1 MTWSLCILRTTNV
14 SQLEYH
20 SLLLLWNNYTIHR
33 LMHLWIH
40 KLSKLSIP
48 RVWNLP
54 STQSIDCR
62 ICQSVEWESANCT
75 IHWLNNLSIHDWQ
88 SAMYWLTDSTIYRL
102 CDWHI
107 LQSMH
112 CAIGRFLSL
121 QIHRFCNL
129 WILCLA
135 DSTLEELTNFSI
147 DGLTDEPIYELS
159 VESADGIEKSVNLYI
174 VK

>member
-1 MTWSLCILRTTNV
+1 MTWSWCILRTTNV
-14 SQLEYH
+14 SQLGYH

-62 ICQSVEWESANCT
+62 ICQSVEWESDNCI

-102 CDWHI
+102 CDWHMLHFTNWQISQSTDSQI
-107 LQSMH
+107 LQSMDYVL
-112 CAIGRFLSL
+112 GRFHTLGIDKFL
-121 QIHRFCNL
+121 NLRIHRFSNL

-135 DSTLEELTNFSI
+135 NSTL
-147 DGLTDEPIYELS
+147 
-159 VESADGIEKSVNLYI
+159 
-174 VK
+174 

>member
-1 MTWSLCILRTTNV
+1 MTWSWCILRTTNV
-14 SQLEYH
+14 SQLGYH

-62 ICQSVEWESANCT
+62 ICQSVDWGICQSVEWESANCT

-88 SAMYWLTDSTIYRL
+88 IPQYTDCVIGTFCTLQINRFFNLCIVQLAGSSVYRFTDFAIYGL
-102 CDWHI
+102 CSWWISHSRDWHI
-107 LQSMH
+107 PQ
-112 CAIGRFLSL
+112 FK
-121 QIHRFCNL
+121 
-129 WILCLA
+129 
-135 DSTLEELTNFSI
+135 DS
-147 DGLTDEPIYELS
+147 
-159 VESADGIEKSVNLYI
+159 
-174 VK
+174 